1 MSMRN
6 IIRISRGARK
16 HPKRDMGTPPNQRGR
31 KPYRPVRH
39 GVRMKLGL
47 ALVLGFLFGPNVLDL
62 ISMAWRRSEGCRIWT
77 VVDGD
82 TLRMICPDQG
92 NVSGRIL
99 GYDAPEIT
107 ARCPQEFGKALAA
120 TYYLH
125 WKLWTA
131 REVVATPRGTDL
143 YNRILVLLTL
153 DGEGAGRVMV
163 DAGLARWYDGGRRRG
178 WCGAL

>member
-1 MSMRN
+1 MRN
-6 IIRISRGARK
+6 IIRFYRGARK
-16 HPKRDMGTPPNQRGR
+16 HPKWDIGAPPNPRGR
-31 KPYRPVRH
+31 KPYRPARRN
-39 GVRMKLGL
+39 VRMKLAL
-47 ALVLGFLFGPNVLDL
+47 AFALCFILGPNALGLV
-62 ISMAWRRSEGCRIWT
+62 SMAWRTSEGCRIWA

-82 TLRMICPDQG
+82 TVRMICPDQG

-99 GYDAPEIT
+99 GYDTPEIK

-125 WKLWTA
+125 WKLWTS
-131 REVVATPRGTDL
+131 REVIATPRGTDL
-143 YNRILVLLTL
+143 YDRRQVLLTL

-178 WCGAL
+178 WCDAL

>member
-6 IIRISRGARK
+6 IIRFYRGARK
-16 HPKRDMGTPPNQRGR
+16 HPKWDIGTPPNPRGR
-31 KPYRPVRH
+31 KPYRPAQR
-39 GVRMKLGL
+39 GVRMKLAL
-47 ALVLGFLFGPNVLDL
+47 ALALCFILGPNALDL
-62 ISMAWRRSEGCRIWT
+62 VSMAWRNSEGCRIWA

-99 GYDAPEIT
+99 GYDTPEMK

-125 WKLWTA
+125 WKLWSS
-131 REVVATPRGTDL
+131 REVIATPRGTDP
-143 YNRILVLLTL
+143 YDRVLVLLTL

-178 WCGAL
+178 WCDAL